1 MGLGDDLRFSQM
13 VALDKRHKTFSD
25 FMHGL
30 IPIGWQT
37 VASMADRQDSDDDDD
52 NDDVIKT
59 LVVETTGQTTIGQM
73 THCLAQLRRKNIVN
87 SFPPVM
93 VCN

>member
-1 MGLGDDLRFSQM
+1 M
-13 VALDKRHKTFSD
+13 VALDKRHKTFPD
-25 FMHGL
+25 FMQGL

-37 VASMADRQDSDDDDD
+37 VASMADRYVGDDDGD

-73 THCLAQLRRKNIVN
+73 THCLAQLRRINIGN
-87 SFPPVM
+87 SFPPKV

>member
-1 MGLGDDLRFSQM
+1 M

-37 VASMADRQDSDDDDD
+37 VASMADRYVGDDDGD

-73 THCLAQLRRKNIVN
+73 THCLAQLRRINIGN
-87 SFPPVM
+87 SFPPEV

>member
-1 MGLGDDLRFSQM
+1 M

-37 VASMADRQDSDDDDD
+37 VASMADRYVGDDDGD

-73 THCLAQLRRKNIVN
+73 THCLAQLRRINIVN

>member
-1 MGLGDDLRFSQM
+1 M

-37 VASMADRQDSDDDDD
+37 VASMADRYDGDCDD
-52 NDDVIKT
+52 DDVIKT

-73 THCLAQLRRKNIVN
+73 THCLAQLRRINIGN
-87 SFPPVM
+87 SFPPKV

>member
-1 MGLGDDLRFSQM
+1 M

-37 VASMADRQDSDDDDD
+37 VASMADRQDGDNDNDNDD
-52 NDDVIKT
+52 DDVIKT

-73 THCLAQLRRKNIVN
+73 THCLAQLRRINIGN
-87 SFPPVM
+87 SFPPKV

>member
-1 MGLGDDLRFSQM
+1 M

-37 VASMADRQDSDDDDD
+37 VASMADRYVGDDDGD

-73 THCLAQLRRKNIVN
+73 AHC
-87 SFPPVM
+87 PPYKHWQQFSTNDGV
-93 VCN
+93 

>member
-1 MGLGDDLRFSQM
+1 M

-37 VASMADRQDSDDDDD
+37 VASMVDRYDGDGDDDG
-52 NDDVIKT
+52 VIKT

-73 THCLAQLRRKNIVN
+73 THCLAQIRRINIVN

>member
-1 MGLGDDLRFSQM
+1 M

-37 VASMADRQDSDDDDD
+37 VASMADRYDGDDDGD

-73 THCLAQLRRKNIVN
+73 ALCLAQLRRINIGN

-93 VCN
+93 ICN